1 MSRTLAHDLFLLSL
15 AEGRRTR
22 RQQVAF
28 GLAGSVLADL
38 ALAGRIDL
46 GSQAVVVRS
55 TAPTG
60 QPSPDWALAE
70 IAGDKPRQTRRW
82 VEKLRGETGKR
93 TVSELLAAGV
103 VRDEQG
109 RFLGF
114 TSHRYPEPDTRQT
127 DRLRADLVDLVSG
140 GRSAARDLRLVT
152 LVSLIQAT
160 GLGGHVLPGVPKR
173 QLKQRV
179 TELEAGA
186 DPSQAIRKAVESA
199 YTRAAVAGAT

>member
-1 MSRTLAHDLFLLSL
+1 MIRPLAHDLFLLSL

-60 QPSPDWALAE
+60 QPSLDWALAE

-114 TSHRYPEPDTRQT
+114 TSHRYPEPDPRQT

-140 GRSAARDLRLVT
+140 GRSARDLRLVT
-152 LVSLIQAT
+152 LVSLVQAT
-160 GLGGHVLPGVPKR
+160 GLGGHVLPDVPKR

-186 DPSQAIRKAVESA
+186 GPSQAIRKAVESA